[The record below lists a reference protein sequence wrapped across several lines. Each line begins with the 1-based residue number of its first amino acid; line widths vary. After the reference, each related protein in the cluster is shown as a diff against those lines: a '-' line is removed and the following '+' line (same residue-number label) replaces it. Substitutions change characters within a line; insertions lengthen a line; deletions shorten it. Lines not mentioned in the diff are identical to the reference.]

1 SRCANELRVSR
12 TGHRMMLSDSD
23 DLRRAPPTEIQIE
36 GHMDRTDVQGEND
49 VGRFAVRMTYQMRA
63 TIRLF

>member
-1 SRCANELRVSR
+1 
-12 TGHRMMLSDSD
+12 MMLSDSD